1 MEKLARTQYSPEFR
15 VTADSKH
22 NLPIA
27 ANVLKRKFAVNAPN
41 PAPTQP
47 GSATLAIFILTKA
60 ICHLLHLHSDTM
72 QHCSPLNPFS
82 LIHSR
87 G

>member
-41 PAPTQP
+41 PAWVSDISYIHPDEGYLSPATFTQRYN
-47 GSATLAIFILTKA
+47 ATRLAA
-60 ICHLLHLHSDTM
+60 
-72 QHCSPLNPFS
+72 
-82 LIHSR
+82 
-87 G
+87 

>member
-15 VTADSKH
+15 VAADSKH

-41 PAPTQP
+41 QAWVSDISYIHTDEGWLYLMKQ
-47 GSATLAIFILTKA
+47 LAIRLSCKKR
-60 ICHLLHLHSDTM
+60 SK
-72 QHCSPLNPFS
+72 S
-82 LIHSR
+82 LVM
-87 G
+87 GNAEK